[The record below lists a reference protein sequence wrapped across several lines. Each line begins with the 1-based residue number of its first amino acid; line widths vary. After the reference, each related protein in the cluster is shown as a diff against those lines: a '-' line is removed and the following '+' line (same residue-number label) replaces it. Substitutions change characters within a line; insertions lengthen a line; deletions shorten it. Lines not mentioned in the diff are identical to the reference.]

1 MSRTT
6 SRLTLPLLT
15 AFLVAVPLAS
25 CAGSDDLANLAQT
38 WTLQTVHDSTL
49 PYTVPSA
56 SHDIMINSAIATL
69 RADNTYIVSFTGTRD
84 GVAGSVGSDAGDWS
98 ITSSTFTFHSAPL
111 NTDYIAALVGS
122 TFRATIPGAMVSSS
136 VQDFSMVF
144 AKNP

>member
-1 MSRTT
+1 MSRPT
-6 SRLTLPLLT
+6 SRFALPLL
-15 AFLVAVPLAS
+15 AALLVSLPLAS
-25 CAGSDDLANLAQT
+25 CGGSTDLANLAQT

-56 SHDIMINSAIATL
+56 SHDIVINSAIATL
-69 RADNTYIVSFTGTRD
+69 RADNTYSVTFTGTRD
-84 GVAGSVGSDAGDWS
+84 GVVGSVGSDAGNWS
-98 ITSSTFTFHSAPL
+98 ITSSTFVFHSAPL

-136 VQDFSMVF
+136 AQDLSMVF